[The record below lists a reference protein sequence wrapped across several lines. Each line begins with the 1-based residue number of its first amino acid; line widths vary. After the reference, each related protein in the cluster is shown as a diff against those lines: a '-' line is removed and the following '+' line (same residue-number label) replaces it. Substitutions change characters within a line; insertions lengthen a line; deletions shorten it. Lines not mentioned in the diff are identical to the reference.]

1 MKINLSGLF
10 IVLGFLLP
18 YGFIFAQEI
27 ETEDSAEVF
36 LEEYSDTF
44 QETFFEALKQKG
56 IENYD
61 KAINLFLEC
70 KKIDPSKKV
79 VDFELAK
86 VYSEGKMYDA
96 ALEYSVNAVNS
107 EPENYWYVHTLV
119 NILQLKRSDLSEIQN
134 QIPADNVAF
143 KQNLAQAYFQSE
155 NYNAAT
161 AVLNTLKTSTFTENL
176 NAKLKESL
184 KKQEEIAETIKYSN
198 TITANNSNTDSNT
211 INGFINNIVG
221 LISANNYLILD
232 SVSKDA
238 LENFPA
244 QPYFYYARG
253 LALNKKSM
261 FREAV
266 KVLEESLDYM
276 LDDIALANKIYK
288 ELSDA
293 YTGLNNP
300 VKASIYLRKIKPGF

>member
-1 MKINLSGLF
+1 MKINLSVLF
-10 IVLGFLLP
+10 LFLGFLLP
-18 YGFIFAQEI
+18 YYATFAQEI
-27 ETEDSAEVF
+27 QTEDSAEVF
-36 LEEYSDTF
+36 LEEYSDAF

-70 KKIDPSKKV
+70 KKIEPSKKV

-86 VYSEGKMYDA
+86 VYSESKMYDA
-96 ALEYSVNAVNS
+96 ALEYSVNSVNA
-107 EPENYWYVHTLV
+107 EPENYWYVDALV

-143 KQNLAQAYFQSE
+143 KQNLAQAYFQSG
-155 NYNAAT
+155 NYNAAI
-161 AVLNTLKTSTFTENL
+161 AVLNTLKTSAFTENL

-184 KKQEEIAETIKYSN
+184 KKQEEKIETLVFR
-198 TITANNSNTDSNT
+198 TVTANNLNADSNT
-211 INGFINNIVG
+211 INGYINSIVV
-221 LISANNYLILD
+221 LIRAKNYLILD

-244 QPYFYYARG
+244 QPYFYYGRG

-293 YTGLNNP
+293 YAGLNNT
-300 VKASIYLRKIKPGF
+300 VKASIYFRKIKPEF

>member
-86 VYSEGKMYDA
+86 VYSESKMYDA

-184 KKQEEIAETIKYSN
+184 KKQEEITETIKYSN
-198 TITANNSNTDSNT
+198 TVTANNSNTDSNT
-211 INGFINNIVG
+211 INGYINNILG